1 MQRCLNGLI
10 FQILLVYLDD
20 IIIYSETLKKTPRVV
35 GKGLCTPHGTWAQA
49 ETSKCCFLR
58 ERLTYVGHE
67 LSADGVSPDPDKAAA
82 VAEWKVPS
90 SVKELSSFLGVAG
103 YYRHGFAQIEGPLH
117 KLVNSCL
124 HKLKTKK
131 LLIIPFENR

>member
-1 MQRCLNGLI
+1 M
-10 FQILLVYLDD
+10 
-20 IIIYSETLKKTPRVV
+20 
-35 GKGLCTPHGTWAQA
+35 
-49 ETSKCCFLR
+49 
-58 ERLTYVGHE
+58 TYVGHE

-117 KLVNSCL
+117 ELVNSCL